1 MGYLSYISGEMTF
14 SRPLKRDEAAKARPF
29 ESDAW
34 QYYALTEEKETRET
48 DDGTLI
54 ITRVTGIELLHTEQ
68 VKAYEWESR
77 LRMIIE
83 KLPDDVTVSGYFE
96 RIGEEQP
103 DMERLYVKGR
113 EVVSVRPTITW
124 PQP

>member
-1 MGYLSYISGEMTF
+1 MGYYSYLTGEMTF
-14 SRPLKRDEAAKARPF
+14 SRSLKRDEATKARPP
-29 ESDAW
+29 ESDPW
-34 QYYALTEEKETRET
+34 QFYKLTEEKETRET
-48 DDGTLI
+48 YEGTLT
-54 ITRVTGIELLHTEQ
+54 ITRVTGTELIHTDQ

-77 LRMIIE
+77 LRMIVE

-113 EVVSVRPTITW
+113 EVVSVRPTIMW
-124 PQP
+124 PEP